1 MCWSALDP
9 MEERISRGGRSERR
23 KGLPLVGALLQGQYR
38 GGPSSGTPSGGT
50 LGIRPLAEEQEQF
63 VAFIVRGCRAGSAKG
78 HSLL

>member
-1 MCWSALDP
+1 

-50 LGIRPLAEEQEQF
+50 LGIRPLAEE
-63 VAFIVRGCRAGSAKG
+63 
-78 HSLL
+78 

>member
-1 MCWSALDP
+1 MCWGALDP
-9 MEERISRGGRSERR
+9 VGKRISRGGRSERR

-50 LGIRPLAEEQEQF
+50 LGIRPLAEEQGKIVPF
-63 VAFIVRGCRAGSAKG
+63 VIRGCEAGSVKG